1 VTADPDAGF
10 ARDDAL
16 DVVESVL
23 DGVERGP
30 LPVPVREV
38 WVYGDVALGLDPVE
52 RLNVYVT
59 KDLLFESAEV
69 DSVGRYGVEG
79 VGSVVDAEWAAA
91 YPEHV
96 RANDAGYAAPERCLA
111 AHLLPADRPV
121 HLEVCNA
128 AFDDNVTRRL
138 EGALARDAYDEI
150 LDPRGVQLYGEGRRA
165 EETLARL
172 REGALPFPT
181 LAEALGML
189 GVDEET
195 ARTAAAA
202 VREREVGE
210 GRSVRGD
217 VV

>member
-1 VTADPDAGF
+1 MEPDDGL

-23 DGVERGP
+23 DAVETDP
-30 LPVPVREV
+30 TPVPVREV
-38 WVYGDVALGLDPVE
+38 WVYGDVALGLDPIR
-52 RLNVYVT
+52 RLRIYVT
-59 KDLLFESAEV
+59 KDLLFESSEV
-69 DSVGRYGVEG
+69 DSVERYGVEG
-79 VGSVVDAEWAAA
+79 VGSVVDAEWAEA
-91 YPEHV
+91 YPDHV

-111 AHLLPADRPV
+111 AQLLPPDEPV

-128 AFDDNVTRRL
+128 SFDDNVTRRL
-138 EGALARDAYDEI
+138 EGALARNAYDEI
-150 LDPRGVQLYGEGRRA
+150 LDPRGVQLWGDGRRA
-165 EETLARL
+165 EETLAKL
-172 REGALPFPT
+172 RDGALPFPT
-181 LAEALGML
+181 LPEALGML

-202 VREREVGE
+202 MNDREAGE